1 MGFKHYKFQ
10 PNEYVFVMKN
20 GKVIKQGIGLS
31 FFVTHLTQECQWF
44 LQFKTFCKAEKK
56 NPAAVLKEFIKK
68 YVEERENKNNEQEEK
83 NYVD

>member
-44 LQFKTFCKAEKK
+44 LQSHLTHSLLSMMC
-56 NPAAVLKEFIKK
+56 
-68 YVEERENKNNEQEEK
+68 
-83 NYVD
+83 